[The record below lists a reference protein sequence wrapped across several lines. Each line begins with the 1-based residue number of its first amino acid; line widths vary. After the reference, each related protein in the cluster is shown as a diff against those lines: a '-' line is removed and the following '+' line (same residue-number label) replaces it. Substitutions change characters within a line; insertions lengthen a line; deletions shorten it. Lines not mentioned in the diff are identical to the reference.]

1 MVALMLC
8 ISSLDFFYCLVCD
21 VLFFFFVIVMAA
33 ELVRAARS
41 ENDGELERLRLGSFG
56 KLQNFQ
62 KMKPVKLHTFHF

>member
-1 MVALMLC
+1 
-8 ISSLDFFYCLVCD
+8 
-21 VLFFFFVIVMAA
+21 MAA